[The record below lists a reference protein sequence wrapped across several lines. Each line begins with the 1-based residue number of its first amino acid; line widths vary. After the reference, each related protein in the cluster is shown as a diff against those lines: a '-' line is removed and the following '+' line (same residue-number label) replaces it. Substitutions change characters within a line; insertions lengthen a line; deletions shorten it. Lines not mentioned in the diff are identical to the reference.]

1 MVTFPDREFMVNSFF
16 HQHFGYII
24 HLPSGFLCSDK
35 NSAFNLIG
43 VPLYVVFLLL
53 LLRFFFLFWSF
64 NTLSMMCL
72 GEYFS
77 YLELSFLDM
86 FSTNVWRFW
95 SCFSSHFFLSLF
107 LEFCSFSSFFFISV
121 LQTE

>member
-1 MVTFPDREFMVNSFF
+1 MITFLDREFICR
-16 HQHFGYII
+16 HFDYII
-24 HLPSGFLCSDK
+24 HLPSSFLCSDK

-53 LLRFFFLFWSF
+53 LLKFFFLFWSIS
-64 NTLSMMCL
+64 TLSMTDL

-77 YLELSFLDM
+77 YLELSFWYM
-86 FSTNVWRFW
+86 FSTKLWRFW
-95 SCFSSHFFLSLF
+95 LCFSSHFFLSLF
-107 LEFCSFSSFFFISV
+107 LELCSFYFFFLSA